1 MSINNTSPV
10 KAAVD
15 IAYLPP
21 EKAGNKRIFPVP
33 AEGAPVQ
40 RTQPVTALEQSGQTV
55 YAKPSNTAPEYSQG
69 ASASVLP
76 GDENPDKPGF
86 GFNGGGLLQRAA
98 QQSTGN
104 TQTTATNQAVNQAVP
119 PIQQTATPTQAS
131 ATQATTAGSTTSP
144 TTPPVFEYKPVGGNA
159 LSNAPTMNVPTTT
172 VQNQQYQSVAANAG
186 EAPTAAIVQSSFT
199 PGSFQKDGY
208 TGVQGNTNFSY
219 TPGAE
224 SLVENRV
231 AGLLDPNNAIMRKAA
246 AEAAQY
252 AASRGLQS
260 SSIGSEVALS
270 TMVDKALPIAQQDA
284 NTYNQAQQLG
294 WQQSY
299 QSAENNLGR
308 THDASMA
315 DKQGQYQTNL
325 QNTQLAAQAAENN
338 ANRAQ
343 QTELAQLQYKQ
354 SLGLLDAQ
362 GAQRM
367 QELNAQQ
374 QFQATENNASRQ
386 MQAELQQLQYKQ
398 SLGQLDAQGQQ
409 RMQELNATIQSNAY
423 QQERTAQLQTERDKL
438 LQDMSNQTMD
448 KQYLQQLELTRV
460 QYDQQDKQFMAQLE
474 ASKQAEYR
482 NAVSTAY
489 NNYLSQVGAVWAD
502 PNMTAEQKAAGAAYL
517 QSQLDAHRKS
527 LETLYLVTGT
537 AGTTTTAPPT
547 GTSNP
552 NNPPMTTNPVTGG
565 GNNRYPTNPD
575 ERVP

>member
-1 MSINNTSPV
+1 MQTTNTSPV

-40 RTQPVTALEQSGQTV
+40 RTQPVTALDQSGQTV
-55 YAKPSNTAPEYSQG
+55 QAKASNTAPEYSQG

-86 GFNGGGLLQRAA
+86 GFNGGSGGLLQALA
-98 QQSTGN
+98 QQQQSAGGAQASASN
-104 TQTTATNQAVNQAVP
+104 QTTGQPIP
-119 PIQQTATPTQAS
+119 PIQQTTAAPTQA
-131 ATQATTAGSTTSP
+131 AATTTKTAAGT
-144 TTPPVFEYKPVGGNA
+144 TTPPVFEYKPVGA
-159 LSNAPTMNVPTTT
+159 DLLKNAPTMNVPTAAT
-172 VQNQQYQSVAANAG
+172 VQG
-186 EAPTAAIVQSSFT
+186 TFT
-199 PGSFQKDGY
+199 KDGY

-231 AGLLDPNNAIMRKAA
+231 AGLLDPNSPIMRKAQ

-252 AASRGLQS
+252 SASRGLQS
-260 SSIGSEVALS
+260 SSIGNEVALS
-270 TMVDKALPIAQQDA
+270 TMIDKALPIATQDA

-294 WQQSY
+294 WQQSW
-299 QSAENNLGR
+299 QSGENNLGR

-325 QNTQLAAQAAENN
+325 QNTQIAASAAENA
-338 ANRAQ
+338 AN
-343 QTELAQLQYKQ
+343 
-354 SLGLLDAQ
+354 
-362 GAQRM
+362 
-367 QELNAQQ
+367 
-374 QFQATENNASRQ
+374 RQ
-386 MQAELQQLQYKQ
+386 MQAELQKLQYAQ
-398 SLGQLDAQGQQ
+398 QAGLLDAQGQQ
-409 RMQELNATIQSNAY
+409 RMQELNFQVQSNAY
-423 QQERTAQLQTERDKL
+423 QQERGAQIQTERDKL

-474 ASKQAEYR
+474 AGKQAEYR

-489 NNYLSQVGAVWAD
+489 NNYLQQVGAIQAD
-502 PNMTAEQKAAGAAYL
+502 PNMTAEQKAAGVAYM
-517 QSQLDAHRKS
+517 QSQLDAQRKS

-537 AGTTTTAPPT
+537 ATGSGSGSTTNPPT

-552 NNPPMTTNPVTGG
+552 NNPPITMNPGNGGSTGG
-565 GNNRYPTNPD
+565 WKNETQEP
-575 ERVP
+575 